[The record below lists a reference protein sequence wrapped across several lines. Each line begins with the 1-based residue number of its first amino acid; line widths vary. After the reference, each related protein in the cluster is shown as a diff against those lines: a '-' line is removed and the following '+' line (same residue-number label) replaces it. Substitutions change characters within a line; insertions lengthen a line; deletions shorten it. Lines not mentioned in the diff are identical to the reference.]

1 MSNQWKFD
9 EDFVEYDIFEIAGLI
24 EGDNLVYLSPLFT
37 TFSIFHV
44 WFNISFNFLP
54 TKIYH
59 TPIHQFDGNF
69 MRTLQNVTVLL

>member
-1 MSNQWKFD
+1 MGGSVKKWTTLSKPTSLMPIQGQQSSYHLSNQWKFD

-44 WFNISFNFLP
+44 WFNISFNF
-54 TKIYH
+54 
-59 TPIHQFDGNF
+59 
-69 MRTLQNVTVLL
+69 